1 MNIIKKVR
9 ETLQKIREHMLD
21 RMKHLE
27 KMKRRYGLHKDREFW
42 DDDGQ
47 DFITH
52 SIYSAV
58 LDTIDYSGRV
68 LEKTNRA
75 RVDTNR
81 IKKLYSESIKRY
93 NRLRKN
99 YNTYSSNDD
108 IEEVAD
114 VLIQISSEL
123 VAINNTIATFV
134 SPHLGAIL
142 ILIAGYLIM
151 CSLHPIMFEKV
162 NNVAYYVNWVLT
174 RQSSSFDKIVNHTQ
188 DYKKAFD
195 VAVKLAALYMSTQ
208 VDDRLIDPFLSS
220 LISNN

>member
-9 ETLQKIREHMLD
+9 ETLEKIRERMLD
-21 RMKHLE
+21 RIKEMKI
-27 KMKRRYGLHKDREFW
+27 RYGLHKDRKFW
-42 DDDGQ
+42 DDDGH